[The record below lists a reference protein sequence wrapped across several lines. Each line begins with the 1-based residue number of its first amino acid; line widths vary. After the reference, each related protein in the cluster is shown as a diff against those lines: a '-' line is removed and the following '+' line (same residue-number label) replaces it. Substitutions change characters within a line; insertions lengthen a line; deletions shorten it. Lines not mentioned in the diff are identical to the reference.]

1 MRKVRL
7 YVWTGNGIGKVL
19 SDGIGK
25 GLGDGLGKGLSDGL
39 GKGLMLA
46 FLVIIV
52 STPGCATLFAPATHP
67 LALSTDPPKAEVY
80 VNGFMRGVT
89 PLELNLKADMS
100 YTIEFRKEGYDPV
113 IRIVNTRIGAGWVI
127 LDVIGGLLP
136 VVVDAATGAW
146 NELDQDTVNA
156 VLRKQDVQTDPA
168 PADSP

>member
-1 MRKVRL
+1 MKKHRAETG
-7 YVWTGNGIGKVL
+7 VWKGDKARSNTGNHTCVGSGATSFV
-19 SDGIGK
+19 
-25 GLGDGLGKGLSDGL
+25 
-39 GKGLMLA
+39 GLMLA

-67 LALSTDPPKAEVY
+67 LALSTDPPEAEVY

-127 LDVIGGLLP
+127 LDVIGGLVP

-156 VLRKQDVQTDPA
+156 VLRKQDVQTNPA

>member
-1 MRKVRL
+1 
-7 YVWTGNGIGKVL
+7 VWTGN
-19 SDGIGK
+19 GIGK
-25 GLGDGLGKGLSDGL
+25 GLGDGLGKGL
-39 GKGLMLA
+39 MLA
-46 FLVIIV
+46 FVMMAFC
-52 STPGCATLFAPATHP
+52 TPGCATLFAPATHP
-67 LALSTDPPKAEVY
+67 LALSTDPPEAEVY

-89 PLELNLKADMS
+89 PLELNLKADKS

-127 LDVIGGLLP
+127 LDVIGGLVP

-156 VLRKQDVQTDPA
+156 VLRKQDAQTNPA